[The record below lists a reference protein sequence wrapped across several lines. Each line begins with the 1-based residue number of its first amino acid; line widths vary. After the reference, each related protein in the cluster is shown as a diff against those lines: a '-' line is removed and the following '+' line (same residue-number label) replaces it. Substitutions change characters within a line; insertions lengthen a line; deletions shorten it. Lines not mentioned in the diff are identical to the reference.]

1 MSFTACGPE
10 HRWLTHLRYTFPM
23 QFLVVSGL
31 SGAGKNT
38 SLRALEDAGFFVTDN
53 LAPELW
59 SAQYDLAQTA
69 GITRVAVSTDS
80 RTRAFLAAV
89 EQGWARLARREGV
102 RLLYLEASD
111 DVLLRRYNLTRRG
124 HPLSEGSLL
133 LDFQRE
139 RELLASLRALADVV
153 IDTGELSNTDLMA
166 RVVSIAGVEHGFDLR
181 LMSFGFKHAPPR
193 DADLVLDV
201 RSLPNPYYEPRLAP
215 LTGLDPDVAAY
226 VFSEGDAY
234 YHALA
239 AFVRESA
246 ERARAHRRRSYNVA
260 IGCTG
265 GQHRSVAVAERLA
278 RELTDLGAHVVD
290 HRDVRKGEG

>member
-1 MSFTACGPE
+1 
-10 HRWLTHLRYTFPM
+10 M

-59 SAQYDLAQTA
+59 SAQYDLAQSA
-69 GITRVAVSTDS
+69 GLTRVAVSTDS
-80 RTRAFLAAV
+80 RTRAFLTAV
-89 EQGWARLARREGV
+89 DQAWARLSRKDGV
-102 RLLYLEASD
+102 RLLFLEAED
-111 DVLLRRYNLTRRG
+111 EVLLRRYNMTRRG
-124 HPLSEGSLL
+124 HPLSEGSLM

-153 IDTGELSNTDLMA
+153 VDTGGLTTAEL
-166 RVVSIAGVEHGFDLR
+166 VSRALAFAGAEHGFDLR

-201 RSLPNPYYEPRLAP
+201 RSLPNPYYEPRLSP
-215 LTGLDPDVAAY
+215 LTGLDPQVAAY
-226 VFSEGDAY
+226 VFSEGDGY
-234 YHALA
+234 YQSLA

-246 ERARAHRRRSYNVA
+246 QRARAQRRRSYNVA

>member
-1 MSFTACGPE
+1 
-10 HRWLTHLRYTFPM
+10 M

-31 SGAGKNT
+31 SGAGKST

-69 GITRVAVSTDS
+69 GMLRVAVSTDS
-80 RTRAFLAAV
+80 RTRAFLSAV
-89 EQGWARLARREGV
+89 EGSWARLARRDGV
-102 RLLYLEASD
+102 RLLFLEAED
-111 DVLLRRYNLTRRG
+111 EVLLRRYNLTRRG

-139 RELLASLRALADVV
+139 RELLASMRALADVV
-153 IDTGELSNTDLMA
+153 IDTGGLSAAELAS
-166 RVVSIAGVEHGFDLR
+166 RVLSIAGAEEGFSLR
-181 LMSFGFKHAPPR
+181 LMSFGFKHVPPR

-201 RSLPNPYYEPRLAP
+201 RSLPNPYYVPALSP
-215 LTGLDPDVAAY
+215 LTGQDPAVAEY
-226 VFSEGDAY
+226 VFSGEAEGY
-234 YHALA
+234 YRSLA

-246 ERARAHRRRSYNVA
+246 ERALGQRRRSYNVA

-278 RELTDLGAHVVD
+278 RELPDLGAQVVD